1 MANGGY
7 SWGVLIAG
15 LVIAAAIA
23 VVEALVIKWVL
34 GMIGYHVGFWAA
46 FGVLLL
52 IDIVAAK
59 FRRR

>member
-1 MANGGY
+1 MATGDY

-46 FGVLLL
+46 FGIHLLL
-52 IDIVAAK
+52 DIVAAK
-59 FRRR
+59 LTRR